1 MYVGIE
7 EIREAAK
14 KLTPSGFKLYLY
26 FVENEDGWE
35 FNFSPKDFM
44 RSYNVAESTF
54 RNAKHELIDKGYII
68 EEKNNHFVFYS
79 NPEDNQLSKE
89 NLMKE
94 LIRIAE
100 RIKEYSEE
108 DYENFKYKAYE
119 ISQLKVEKRKNL
131 FIELLKEMRTK
142 LDEL

>member
-1 MYVGIE
+1 M
-7 EIREAAK
+7 
-14 KLTPSGFKLYLY
+14 
-26 FVENEDGWE
+26 ENENGWE

-54 RNAKHELIDKGYII
+54 RNAKRELIDKGYII
-68 EEKNNHFVFYS
+68 EEKNNHFIFYS
-79 NPEDNQLSKE
+79 NPEDSQLSKE
-89 NLMKE
+89 DLMKE

-119 ISQLKVEKRKNL
+119 ISQLRVEERKNL